1 MKMTFDQ
8 YITNPNGQARGMMVA
23 QRELAK
29 QVYTDKYNKMML
41 RVAGMVP
48 YELFKNSDESK
59 YYIFFKMPSEGTKDL
74 YYDTVIEFST
84 KDDVNKKINKI
95 NSYFVRFFSNDPN
108 FTFTYAYVFNKQDLI
123 IKELKNKISPE
134 ALKTR
139 PGVTNPNKNVGYVKV
154 FYFAYIYMK
163 DHGLFHKLNWCN
175 ANTNKNNLIQR
186 FGSVMN
192 SDHKLRQAH
201 DIKTINKENK
211 NKKSNINTN
220 KPDYQLSQ
228 QAKAIRTSN
237 IHNRTV
243 SIVDRERHRKNHS
256 VKSVKTVKKIR

>member
-95 NSYFVRFFSNDPN
+95 DSYFVRFFSNDPN

-123 IKELKNKISPE
+123 IKELKKNTTT
-134 ALKTR
+134 KT
-139 PGVTNPNKNVGYVKV
+139 
-154 FYFAYIYMK
+154 
-163 DHGLFHKLNWCN
+163 
-175 ANTNKNNLIQR
+175 ANFL
-186 FGSVMN
+186 V
-192 SDHKLRQAH
+192 
-201 DIKTINKENK
+201 
-211 NKKSNINTN
+211 
-220 KPDYQLSQ
+220 
-228 QAKAIRTSN
+228 
-237 IHNRTV
+237 
-243 SIVDRERHRKNHS
+243 
-256 VKSVKTVKKIR
+256 